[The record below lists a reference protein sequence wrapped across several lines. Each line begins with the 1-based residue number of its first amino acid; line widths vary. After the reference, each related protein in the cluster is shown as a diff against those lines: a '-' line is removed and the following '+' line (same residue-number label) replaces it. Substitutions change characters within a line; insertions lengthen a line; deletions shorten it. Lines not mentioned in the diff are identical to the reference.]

1 MATFQIDRRGQV
13 SVQVWIEKKT
23 HQLVKERLA
32 REGKYMKD
40 LVTKFLRLYGGEEEI
55 SEDYENE
62 ETPKG
67 S

>member
-23 HQLVKERLA
+23 HQAVKERLA
-32 REGKYMKD
+32 REGKFMKD
-40 LVTKFLRLYGGEEEI
+40 IVTKFLRLYGGVEEI
-55 SEDYENE
+55 IEDEDQ
-62 ETPKG
+62 ETSQG